1 MSNLTSAVRAWN
13 GVVERHRETAQWKGV
28 VERLSSV
35 KNEDFRKMM
44 YSKTVAI
51 ENEVDMLME
60 EVRSLRELLGAEEPV
75 IDVVQEQRKKPR
87 KKQPST

>member
-1 MSNLTSAVRAWN
+1 
-13 GVVERHRETAQWKGV
+13 VERHRETAQWKGV